1 MRNLLLALID
11 GNGKDYVSNL
21 GDGALVSILAIV
33 LVFSILAIIIAVTYA
48 IGKAIEKKTNENSQQ
63 AQKETVSTTT
73 TQTNNVKLDLSD
85 EDAVVATLVASI
97 DYREKTKKD
106 FKVISVKEIR

>member
-1 MRNLLLALID
+1 MKNLLLALID
-11 GNGKDYVSNL
+11 GNKRDF
-21 GDGALVSILAIV
+21 GDGALVSVLAIV
-33 LVFSILAIIIAVTYA
+33 LVFSILAIIIVATYA
-48 IGKAIEKKTNENSQQ
+48 IGKAIEKKTSQNSQQ
-63 AQKETVSTTT
+63 AQKETVSTAV

>member
-1 MRNLLLALID
+1 MKNLLLALID
-11 GNGKDYVSNL
+11 GNKRDF

>member
-1 MRNLLLALID
+1 MKNLLLALID

-33 LVFSILAIIIAVTYA
+33 LVFSILAIIIAITYA
-48 IGKAIEKKTNENSQQ
+48 IGKFIEKKANDTKNDKTEQSVPT
-63 AQKETVSTTT
+63 TVP
-73 TQTNNVKLDLSD
+73 QTNGVKLDLSD